1 MAQKFFIQ
9 HGERL
14 LIDKD
19 YGALGLEAVTVD
31 GPMSIDTAREVV
43 EEQQFK
49 TSKVVNVFRVNL
61 DPNAPNIENITED
74 VLTPV
79 IEHDPDIDPD
89 PSWTAHIRASK
100 SKDLYV

>member
-9 HGERL
+9 GNERL

-49 TSKVVNVFRVNL
+49 TSKVVRVFRVNL
-61 DPNAPNIENITED
+61 NPSELNIEDITED
-74 VLTPV
+74 VLIQP
-79 IEHDPDIDPD
+79 EEFDPDIDPD
-89 PSWTAHIRASK
+89 PSWTSHVKASK
-100 SKDLYV
+100 STDLYI